1 MIKILIDAMGGDNA
15 PAAPVQGAVD
25 ALNKNKNIYLILA
38 GRQEDIGAELK
49 KYKYD
54 SSRLETMDCRDVIDM
69 NDIPT
74 EAVRKR
80 ESSLVKAFRALKT
93 EDDIAGL
100 VTAGSTGATIA
111 AGQLI
116 LGRIRG
122 VKRPALCPAIPN
134 IRGGYTLLCDC
145 GANAEC
151 TPEYLLQFA
160 YMGSFY
166 SKRILGVD
174 EPRVNLLNI
183 GAEECKG
190 TPDRIEAWKALDE
203 AGKAGRIDFRGNI
216 EAREVMLGDTDVLVT
231 DGFAGNIFL
240 KTVEGTALFLL
251 KELKGAFLSSTK
263 SKLGALLLKD
273 SIAGIKSRVDI
284 SEVGGT
290 IMLGLRKTVVK
301 AHGSSDARAIRSAVM
316 QAIGFVEADVI
327 GEIERNV
334 DVMKVAKEA

>member
-1 MIKILIDAMGGDNA
+1 MRIIVDAMGGDNA
-15 PAAPVQGAVD
+15 PDAAVRGAVD
-25 ALNKNKNIYLILA
+25 AAKEFGVDITLCGDPQAIGRCIGEA
-38 GRQEDIGAELK
+38 GASADGEHIRIAPASEVIEMEDDPATAVRMK
-49 KYKYD
+49 PD
-54 SSRLETMDCRDVIDM
+54 SSM
-69 NDIPT
+69 
-74 EAVRKR
+74 AVGLKLL
-80 ESSLVKAFRALKT
+80 SSGEGDAF
-93 EDDIAGL
+93 
-100 VTAGSTGATIA
+100 VSAGSTGALLSGATITVRRVRGIRRA
-111 AGQLI
+111 ALALVVPSAKGRFLLI
-116 LGRIRG
+116 
-122 VKRPALCPAIPN
+122 
-134 IRGGYTLLCDC
+134 DC

-203 AGKAGRIDFRGNI
+203 AGKAGRIEVRGNI

-251 KELKGAFLSSTK
+251 KELKGAFLSSAK